1 MTTPTGAI
9 SFEDIRTEFGQ
20 PQANN
25 SLNNYYSGGSA
36 LGAPL
41 ANVPASGAI
50 SMSELR
56 NTAKISGGGDR
67 HNISSGYPNAT
78 NIIFFTNTDCH
89 SNTTGT
95 AALSLPSGR
104 TGATSI
110 IINHG
115 VYGRSGNGGS
125 GQSVSHSANSNA
137 APTGSAGNGGAG
149 GTAVLLQSPAFVDN
163 NSNVYGGSGGGGGG
177 SAYGSNITGAINN
190 GTTCTSTTFKG
201 ITTNTNGSTA
211 FTIGTGGGGG
221 SGGGQPGNISD
232 GGGGSAGG
240 GGHTTNFANGNVNVT
255 TSGTQCSSNGSFF
268 NGRIVRMVSNQGN
281 FSNTPGASGGSNGN
295 AGSGRS
301 ATSGTV
307 SFPTI
312 NANGVS
318 ISSRAVSANGDA
330 SSGGSAG
337 ASFSGF
343 GTHSQ
348 TVHGIAST
356 SGSTNG
362 NFS

>member
-1 MTTPTGAI
+1 MATPSGQI
-9 SFEDIRTEFGQ
+9 SFEDLRTEFGQ

-25 SLNNYYSGGSA
+25 SLSNYYSGGPA

-41 ANVPASGAI
+41 ANVPASGSN
-50 SMSELR
+50 SMSALR
-56 NTAKISGGGDR
+56 SIEKTSNGGDR
-67 HNISSGYPNAT
+67 INAASGVPNAT
-78 NIIFFTNTDCH
+78 HLIFFTNADCY

-95 AALSLPSGR
+95 PALSVPSSR
-104 TGATSI
+104 TGATSL

-115 VYGRSGNGGS
+115 VYGRSGNGGF
-125 GQSVSHSANSNA
+125 GQSVSHSSNGNA
-137 APTGSAGNGGAG
+137 QPTGSAGDGGGG
-149 GTAVLLQSPAFVDN
+149 GTAVFIGSPCFIDN

-177 SAYGSNITGAINN
+177 SAYGANITGGIDN
-190 GTTCTSTTFKG
+190 GITCTSTTFKG
-201 ITTNTNGSTA
+201 ITTNTTGSTA

-221 SGGGQPGNISD
+221 TGGGQPGNISD
-232 GGGGSAGG
+232 GGNGSAGG
-240 GGHTTNFANGNVNVT
+240 GGHTANFANGNVNVT
-255 TSGTQCSSNGSFF
+255 TTGTQCTSNGSFF

-281 FSNTPGASGGSNGN
+281 FSNTPGAGGGSNGG

-312 NANGVS
+312 NQNGVS

-337 ASFSGF
+337 NSFSGYN
-343 GTHSQ
+343 TYNQ

>member
-25 SLNNYYSGGSA
+25 SLNNYYSGGPA
-36 LGAPL
+36 LGNPL
-41 ANVPASGAI
+41 ASVPASGAI
-50 SMSELR
+50 ALSELR

-78 NIIFFTNTDCH
+78 NLLFTTNADCF

-95 AALSLPSGR
+95 AALFLPSGR

-115 VYGRSGNGGS
+115 VYGRSGNGGN
-125 GQSVSHSANSNA
+125 GQPVSHSANSNA
-137 APTGSAGNGGAG
+137 APTGSAGNGGGG
-149 GTAVLLQSPAFVDN
+149 GTAFLVQSPAFIDN

-211 FTIGTGGGGG
+211 FTIGSGGGGG
-221 SGGGQPGNISD
+221 GAGAQPGNISD

-255 TSGTQCSSNGSFF
+255 TTGTQCSANGSFF

-281 FSNTPGASGGSNGN
+281 FGNTPGGSGGSNGN
-295 AGSGRS
+295 AGSGRI

-307 SFPTI
+307 SFPAL
-312 NANGVS
+312 NQNGVS
-318 ISSRAVSANGDA
+318 ISSRGVSANGGA
-330 SSGGSAG
+330 SNGGGAG
-337 ASFSGF
+337 NSFSGYN
-343 GTHSQ
+343 TYNQ

-356 SGSTNG
+356 SGTTNG